1 MALRTVLD
9 TNVVISGL
17 LFTGPPHRILQ
28 FAIRRKILPVTSP
41 VLLEELTG
49 VLRTKFKYPASV
61 AETVTAE
68 WADLCERI
76 EPITRL
82 AAVPQDPSDNRV
94 LECAV
99 DGKAETVV
107 TGDRHLLAL
116 GTFRNIPILRPQEFL
131 DRIHL

>member
-1 MALRTVLD
+1 MAARTVLD

-17 LFTGPPHRILQ
+17 LFTGPPHQVLRL
-28 FAIRRKILPVTSP
+28 AIRREFLSVTSSI
-41 VLLEELTG
+41 LLEELNG
-49 VLRTKFKYPASV
+49 VLRTKFKYPASA

-76 EPITRL
+76 EPATRL
-82 AAVPQDPSDNRV
+82 AVVAQDPADNRV

-116 GTFRNIPILRPQEFL
+116 GTFRDILILRPQEFL
-131 DRIHL
+131 QRLQR

>member
-1 MALRTVLD
+1 MTRAVLD

-28 FAIRRKILPVTSP
+28 LAVRRKILPVTSP
-41 VLLEELTG
+41 VLLEELNR

-61 AETVTAE
+61 AQAITAE

-76 EPITRL
+76 EPTTLL
-82 AAVPQDPSDNRV
+82 AVVSDDPADNRV

-107 TGDRHLLAL
+107 TGDRHLLSR
-116 GTFRNIPILRPQEFL
+116 GTFRGIPILRPREFL
-131 DRIHL
+131 DRLRE

>member
-1 MALRTVLD
+1 MAARTVLD

-28 FAIRRKILPVTSP
+28 LAVRHEILPVTSP
-41 VLLEELTG
+41 VLLEELGG

-61 AETVTAE
+61 AETVATE
-68 WADLCERI
+68 WAALCEQI
-76 EPITRL
+76 KPTTRL
-82 AAVPQDPSDNRV
+82 TVVSQDPADNRV

-107 TGDRHLLAL
+107 TGDQHLLSL
-116 GTFRNIPILRPQEFL
+116 GIFRNIPILRPQEFL
-131 DRIHL
+131 DRLRP

>member
-1 MALRTVLD
+1 MATRTVLD

-28 FAIRRKILPVTSP
+28 LAIRREILPVTSP
-41 VLLEELTG
+41 VLLEELSG
-49 VLRTKFKYPASV
+49 VLRTKFKYPVSV
-61 AETVTAE
+61 AETVVEE

-76 EPITRL
+76 EPTTRL
-82 AAVPQDPSDNRV
+82 AVVSEDPSDNRV

-107 TGDRHLLAL
+107 TGDRHLLSL
-116 GTFRNIPILRPQEFL
+116 GTFRGIPILTPQEFL
-131 DRIHL
+131 GRIRA